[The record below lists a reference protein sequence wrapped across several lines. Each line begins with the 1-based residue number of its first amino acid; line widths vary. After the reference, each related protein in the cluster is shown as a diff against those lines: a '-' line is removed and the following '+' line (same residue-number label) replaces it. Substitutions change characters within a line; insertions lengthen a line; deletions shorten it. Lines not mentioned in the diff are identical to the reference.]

1 MRTAGTAGTSGTADD
16 PPPTHARRLRR
27 LRRHVRAV
35 DGRGVAGVVVGVG
48 NVLLCCVLLLVA
60 VGVLFVEP
68 ATRAEETAAWHLAGR
83 IYGWWFLGG
92 LVLLPALGMT
102 RTLAVHLATMIAAPA
117 VLFTLVV
124 LAAVR

>member
-1 MRTAGTAGTSGTADD
+1 MRA
-16 PPPTHARRLRR
+16 L
-27 LRRHVRAV
+27 
-35 DGRGVAGVVVGVG
+35 DGRPVVGVVVGAV

-68 ATRAEETAAWHLAGR
+68 VTRAEETAAWHLAGR

-92 LVLLPALGMT
+92 LVLFPVLGMV
-102 RTLAVHLATMIAAPA
+102 RTSAVHLTTMIATPG